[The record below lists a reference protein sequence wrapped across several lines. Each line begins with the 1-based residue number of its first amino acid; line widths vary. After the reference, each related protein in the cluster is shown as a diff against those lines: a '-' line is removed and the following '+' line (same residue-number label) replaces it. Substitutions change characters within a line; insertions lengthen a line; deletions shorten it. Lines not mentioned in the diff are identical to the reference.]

1 LVEREFVRVLY
12 YLACVNVDFWF
23 FNHWIDL
30 KVIICWLREIDK
42 N

>member
-1 LVEREFVRVLY
+1 
-12 YLACVNVDFWF
+12 VDFWF